1 MVSMLTEPI
10 EIMSGDCVKLSNTK
24 DGVLL
29 IIDAPSNRLTRRSNV
44 GFVISTPRK
53 EVPCLTPWTKSL
65 VSESFL

>member
-1 MVSMLTEPI
+1 MVSMFTEPI
-10 EIMSGDCVKLSNTK
+10 VNMTGDCVTLSNTK

-29 IIDAPSNRLTRRSNV
+29 VIATPSNRLTRRSYV